1 MPSKYW
7 RRQVRKV
14 TCTSRRERDYLPSR
28 PLRSSALPP
37 APLCVHPLSLPCNT
51 YIPPGDFVTYVNCFV
66 VASGIKSS
74 KQQTTFQ
81 ISTESTLPSI
91 PIGIIGTMN
100 PKLRDPWKPV
110 IQSPCREPWA
120 GAWDDSAFCVEE
132 LTKKAAWCISGPGPH
147 GSHRRWCWQ
156 RTNIETLR
164 SIWIFSKGFN
174 ELLNPFLI
182 NLNKS
187 TWMRCW

>member
-28 PLRSSALPP
+28 PLRSSAFPP
-37 APLCVHPLSLPCNT
+37 ALLCVHPLSLPCNT

-91 PIGIIGTMN
+91 PYRNYRHHESETKRPVETCYRKSLPRTMGGCLGRFYI
-100 PKLRDPWKPV
+100 LRRRADQEGCMMHFRPRTSWKP
-110 IQSPCREPWA
+110 
-120 GAWDDSAFCVEE
+120 
-132 LTKKAAWCISGPGPH
+132 
-147 GSHRRWCWQ
+147 
-156 RTNIETLR
+156 
-164 SIWIFSKGFN
+164 
-174 ELLNPFLI
+174 
-182 NLNKS
+182 
-187 TWMRCW
+187 